1 MFFAGIIACLDEF
14 TAKFIKDAATQ
25 FNEQANTQIGCWH
38 YWEKEATII
47 IGGFLHAVI
56 PEKMDPNHT
65 MLDLFKMNNLPTE
78 VNHFDITT
86 WKKQTRGI
94 YVEFE
99 CRNILLQK
107 LSAMKVL
114 RAPTGVFKI
123 KKRLRK
129 QLSKK
134 EYEDRFAQMNSA

>member
-1 MFFAGIIACLDEF
+1 MFITGIIACLDEF
-14 TAKFIKDAATQ
+14 TAGFIKEAAAL
-25 FNEQANTQIGCWH
+25 FNEQGNTQIGCWH

-56 PEKMDPNHT
+56 PDKMDPNHT
-65 MLDLFKMNNLPTE
+65 MLDLFRMNNLPTDA
-78 VNHFDITT
+78 NHFDITA
-86 WKKQTRGI
+86 WKKQPRGI
-94 YVEFE
+94 YLEFE

-107 LSAMKVL
+107 LSAKKVL
-114 RAPTGVFKI
+114 RTPTGIFKI

-134 EYEDRFAQMNSA
+134 EFEDRFAQMESA

>member
-1 MFFAGIIACLDEF
+1 ML
-14 TAKFIKDAATQ
+14 
-25 FNEQANTQIGCWH
+25 
-38 YWEKEATII
+38 
-47 IGGFLHAVI
+47 

-65 MLDLFKMNNLPTE
+65 MLDLFRMNNLPIDPD
-78 VNHFDITT
+78 HFDITT
-86 WKKQTRGI
+86 WKKQPRGI
-94 YVEFE
+94 YLEFE

-107 LSAMKVL
+107 LSAKKVL

-134 EYEDRFAQMNSA
+134 EYEDRFAQMDSS